1 MLGKLVVGI
10 KNHQYKLFEK
20 TLTIEDMKI
29 FRKTL
34 VITIFTL
41 AVEFSVVW
49 EK

>member
-1 MLGKLVVGI
+1 MFGKT
-10 KNHQYKLFEK
+10 NCRCKLFEK

-41 AVEFSVVW
+41 AVEFKVVC